1 MTFRAI
7 SARPIAR
14 HVIHTHYDPSFRYL
28 SGVQY
33 MAGPDAGRSRE
44 ALKRTQEAWSGG
56 GLHAVVATV
65 AFGMVGRC
73 RLTLSNPR

>member
-1 MTFRAI
+1 
-7 SARPIAR
+7 
-14 HVIHTHYDPSFRYL
+14 
-28 SGVQY
+28 